1 MSLSSENIRGFI
13 KNAVRQ
19 RYIAI
24 ARLAEAL
31 RNLRRRERAQQEVA
45 NFAATADS
53 GSSTAD
59 DTAAAAAS
67 RGRQHAFFD

>member
-1 MSLSSENIRGFI
+1 MSLSSGNIRGII

-31 RNLRRRERAQQEVA
+31 RNLRRRERAEQEIA
-45 NFAATADS
+45 
-53 GSSTAD
+53 GSSAAD
-59 DTAAAAAS
+59 ETTAAGTLRA
-67 RGRQHAFFD
+67 RQHAFFD